1 MDLILWR
8 HAEAED
14 GFPDSARNLTKK
26 GIDQARRMADWLR
39 SELPDDAVMIVSPA
53 QRTQQT
59 AQALR
64 NDFITKDE
72 IGPGASVK
80 DILDAIGWPDAS
92 GAVIVVRHQPSLGA
106 VEKELIPVIPAG
118 LRMKK
123 GSVWWIRCQGKDH
136 AEPVL
141 HVVKY
146 PDRV

>member
-1 MDLILWR
+1 MELILWR

-39 SELPDDAVMIVSPA
+39 SELPDDAVMIVSPT

-59 AQALR
+59 ARALR
-64 NDFITKDE
+64 KDFITKDK

-80 DILDAIGWPDAS
+80 NILDAADWPDAS
-92 GAVIVVRHQPSLGA
+92 GTVIIVGHQPTLGE
-106 VEKELIPVIPAG
+106 VVKKLIPVVPAE
-118 LRMKK
+118 LHMKK
-123 GSVWWIRCQGKDH
+123 GSVWWIRCEEKDS

-146 PDRV
+146 PDMV

>member
-39 SELPDDAVMIVSPA
+39 SELPDDAVMI
-53 QRTQQT
+53 
-59 AQALR
+59 
-64 NDFITKDE
+64 
-72 IGPGASVK
+72 
-80 DILDAIGWPDAS
+80 GWPDAS
-92 GAVIVVRHQPSLGA
+92 GAVIVVGHQPTLGE
-106 VEKELIPVIPAG
+106 VVKELIPVIPAG

>member
-39 SELPDDAVMIVSPA
+39 SEMPDDALMLVSPTH
-53 QRTQQT
+53 RTQQT
-59 AQALR
+59 AKALR
-64 NDFITKDE
+64 TDFITKDE
-72 IGPGASVK
+72 IGPGASVRS
-80 DILDAIGWPDAS
+80 ILDTVDWPNAS
-92 GAVIVVRHQPSLGA
+92 GTVIVVGHQPTLGE
-106 VEKELIPVIPAG
+106 VVKKLIPVIPSG

-123 GSVWWIRCQGKDH
+123 GSVWWIRCEEED

-141 HVVKY
+141 RVVKY
-146 PDRV
+146 PDMV